1 MVVNLDLIR
10 NIGIMAHIDAGKTT
24 TSERILYYTGK
35 NYKLGEVHDGAATMD
50 YMEQEQERG
59 ITITSAATTVFWTR
73 DDKTHKINLIDTPG
87 HVDFTVE
94 VERSLRVLDG
104 AVALFCAV
112 GGVEPQ
118 SETVWR
124 QADKYK
130 VPRISYINKMDRMGA
145 DFFDVVSQIR
155 EKLGANPVP
164 LQIPIGSENSF
175 EGIVDLVY
183 NRAYVWDENT
193 QGQVFVEVPIPS
205 EIEEQVYKYRL
216 QLVEGVAEESERLL
230 EKFLENPNNIT
241 PSDIIDAV
249 RAATIS
255 NRITPVLCGSSF
267 RNKGVQH
274 LLDAI
279 TLYLPSPMDKKA
291 IAGQNPTTNK
301 EEVRKPEP
309 TEPFTGLI
317 FKIAS
322 DPFVGKIAFFRVYSG
337 SVKAGS
343 YVLNATTGKKERI
356 SRIFEMHANKQ
367 IPLEEITAG
376 NIGVLVGMKDM
387 HTGNTICDEKNPIIL
402 ESIDFPEPVIQ
413 IAVEPK
419 TQDDLDRLAI
429 SLQKLADEDPTFRV
443 YTDPDSGQTIIRGM
457 GELHLEILLDRLR
470 REFKVE
476 TNAGNPIVSYRE
488 AITATVNHKEIH
500 KKQSG
505 GRGQFADI
513 EFEMSPADDDVKGL
527 QFVNEIKGGNIP
539 KEFIPAIEKGF
550 AKALTTGPLLGY
562 PIMGVKIRLIDGSF
576 HTVDSDQYSF
586 EICAQKGFKEAAKKA
601 KPTLLEPIMKVEVST
616 PDDYVGAVTG
626 DLNRRRAIIENI
638 SSKQGIQHIR
648 VKVPLGEM
656 FGYITHLRSLT
667 SGRGTVTMEFSHY
680 AQPPASIIEE
690 LISKWRL
697 QNK

>member
-1 MVVNLDLIR
+1 
-10 NIGIMAHIDAGKTT
+10 MAHIDAGKTT

-59 ITITSAATTVFWTR
+59 ITITSAATTVFWTH
-73 DDKTHKINLIDTPG
+73 KNQTYKINLIDTPG

-124 QADKYK
+124 QGDKYK

-145 DFFDVVSQIR
+145 DFFDVVNQIKTR
-155 EKLGANPVP
+155 LGANPIP
-164 LQIPIGSENSF
+164 LQIPIGSEDDF
-175 EGIVDLVY
+175 RGIVDLVY
-183 NRAYVWDENT
+183 NKAYIWDE
-193 QGQVFVEVPIPS
+193 QSHGQIFTEIPIPDD
-205 EIEEQVYKYRL
+205 IQAVVYEYRL
-216 QLVEGVAEESERLL
+216 KLIEGVAEEREDLL
-230 EKFLENPNNIT
+230 EKFLEDPNQIT
-241 PSDIIDAV
+241 SDDIINAV
-249 RAATIS
+249 RAATITS
-255 NRITPVLCGSSF
+255 RITPVLCGSSF

-279 TLYLPSPMDKKA
+279 TLYLPSPLDKEA
-291 IAGQNPTTNK
+291 IVGLNPVTNQ
-301 EEVRKPEP
+301 EEHRRSDVSEP
-309 TEPFTGLI
+309 LAGLI

-322 DPFVGKIAFFRVYSG
+322 DPFVGKIAFFRIYSG
-337 SVKAGS
+337 VLRSAS
-343 YVLNATTGKKERI
+343 YVLNTTTGKKERI

-367 IPLEEITAG
+367 IPMEEMGAG
-376 NIGVLVGMKDM
+376 NIGVLIGMKDM
-387 HTGNTICDEKNPIIL
+387 RTGNTICDEKHPIIL

-419 TQDDLDRLAI
+419 AQDDLDRLSIA
-429 SLQKLADEDPTFRV
+429 LQKLAVEDPTFRV
-443 YTDPDSGQTIIRGM
+443 ATDEETGQTIISGM
-457 GELHLEILLDRLR
+457 GELHLEIILDRLR
-470 REFKVE
+470 REFKVD
-476 TNAGNPIVSYRE
+476 TNAGHPIVSYRE
-488 AITATVNHKEIH
+488 AITKKIHHREIH

-513 EFEMSPADDDVKGL
+513 EFEMEPAGNDAKGIE
-527 QFVNEIKGGNIP
+527 VINDIKGGNIP

-550 AKALTTGPLLGY
+550 SKMLSTGPLLGY
-562 PIMGVKIRLIDGSF
+562 PLMGVKIRLIDGSF
-576 HTVDSDQYSF
+576 HVVDSDALSF

-601 KPTLLEPIMKVEVST
+601 HPTLLEPIMKVEVIT
-616 PDDYVGAVTG
+616 PDDYLGAVTG
-626 DLNRRRAIIENI
+626 DLNRRRAIMDEIA
-638 SSKQGIQHIR
+638 SKQGLQHIR
-648 VKVPLGEM
+648 VNVPLAEM
-656 FGYITHLRSLT
+656 FGYITNLRSLT
-667 SGRGTVTMEFSHY
+667 SGRGTSTMEFSHY

-697 QNK
+697 NNK

>member
-1 MVVNLDLIR
+1 MSDLKLIR

-73 DDKTHKINLIDTPG
+73 DNQQYKINLIDTPG

-145 DFFDVVSQIR
+145 DFFDVVDQIR
-155 EKLGANPVP
+155 NRLGANPVP
-164 LQIPIGSENSF
+164 LQIPIGSEDTF
-175 EGIVDLVY
+175 EGIVDLVH
-183 NRAYVWDENT
+183 NKAYAWEENT
-193 QGQVFVEVPIPS
+193 QGQVFVEIPIP
-205 EIEEQVYKYRL
+205 EDIQDQVDECRL
-216 QLVEGVAEESERLL
+216 NLIEGVAEESEDLL
-230 EKFLENPNNIT
+230 EKFLDDPDLIT
-241 PSDIIDAV
+241 PEDIINAV
-249 RAATIS
+249 RAATI
-255 NRITPVLCGSSF
+255 NIRITPVLCGSSF

-279 TLYLPSPMDKKA
+279 TLFLPSPLDKDA
-291 IAGQNPTTNK
+291 IVGINPFNDK
-301 EEVRKPEP
+301 EEIRCPSD
-309 TEPFTGLI
+309 TDPFSGLI
-317 FKIAS
+317 FKIAT

-337 SVKAGS
+337 VLKAGS
-343 YVLNATTGKKERI
+343 YVLNTTTGKKERI

-367 IPLEEITAG
+367 KPLEEITAG
-376 NIGVLVGMKDM
+376 NIGVLVGMKEM
-387 HTGNTICDEKNPIIL
+387 RTGNTICDEKHPIIL
-402 ESIDFPEPVIQ
+402 ESIEFPEPVIQ
-413 IAVEPK
+413 IAIEPK
-419 TQDDLDRLAI
+419 AQDDIDKLAI
-429 SLQKLADEDPTFRV
+429 ALQKLTDEDPTFHV
-443 YTDPDSGQTIIRGM
+443 STHEETGQTIISGM
-457 GELHLEILLDRLR
+457 GELHLDILLDRLR

-476 TNAGNPIVSYRE
+476 TNAGSPIVSYRE
-488 AITATVNHKEIH
+488 AITTMVHQREIH

-513 EFEMSPADDDVKGL
+513 EFEMSPADEDVKGIQL
-527 QFVNEIKGGNIP
+527 INEIKGGNIP
-539 KEFIPAIEKGF
+539 KEYIPAIEKGF
-550 AKALTTGPLLGY
+550 DKSLTIGPLLGY
-562 PIMGVKIRLIDGSF
+562 PMMGVKIRLIDGSY
-576 HTVDSDQYSF
+576 HTVDSDANSF

-601 KPTLLEPIMKVEVST
+601 KPTLLEPVMKVEVVT
-616 PDDYVGAVTG
+616 PDDYLGAVTG
-626 DLNRRRAIIENI
+626 DLNRRRAIVEEIT
-638 SSKQGIQHIR
+638 SKQGLQHIR
-648 VKVPLGEM
+648 VKVPLAEM
-656 FGYITHLRSLT
+656 FGYITNLRSLT

-680 AQPPASIIEE
+680 AQPPAAIIED
-690 LISKWRL
+690 LISKWKL
-697 QNK
+697 KI